1 MREDN
6 VGSSTQ
12 NICYPGI
19 SSCIA
24 ITGASGG
31 GMIGC
36 HITVATPLSEI
47 DQIFQLMKTGGGQGC
62 PEFYVI
68 GALTKFKGNT
78 KVSEM
83 NSRKKISNKVK
94 AMINPNAVVKFVD
107 IATLGCGDAHILVE
121 KSGGAAKFY
130 FCDSGGNI
138 VTGGTYPSIKEKREI
153 ANGRF
158 EIR

>member
-1 MREDN
+1 MGVKTVRGAGSIVLWEDS

-12 NICYPGI
+12 YICYPGI

-24 ITGASGG
+24 ITGVSGG
-31 GMIGC
+31 GVVGC
-36 HITVATPLSEI
+36 HITVATPQSEI
-47 DQIFQLMKTGGGQGC
+47 DQIFQLMKTAGGQGC

-83 NSRKKISNKVK
+83 NSRKKISSKVK

-121 KSGGAAKFY
+121 KSGGAISA
-130 FCDSGGNI
+130 
-138 VTGGTYPSIKEKREI
+138 
-153 ANGRF
+153 
-158 EIR
+158 IRVATLLQVEPILP